1 MNKRNCLRLG
11 TLGAVGVLTLVGCTS
26 TGDTGDG
33 SANDDGQL
41 QTITDGQLTVC
52 SESNYPPFE
61 MEQDGEMV
69 GLDMDLAAEIAADN
83 GLEVH
88 NVTLPFETMV
98 SGAALDT
105 QQCDIVTSALT
116 ITEERQSVMDFSE
129 PYFDNQLGLV
139 VKDGSQI
146 ESVQDAIDS
155 EARVGVMQQTTG
167 DAKAKE
173 LGLNAVQF
181 EDVLMFQDLESGGV
195 DAVLDDLV
203 PIAQHSEDYPDFVV
217 VEEVQADD
225 QFGVA
230 VRKGDTAMLEAV
242 NATVERVQS
251 DGTLEELTEKWIPIN
266 EQ

>member
-1 MNKRNCLRLG
+1 MNAINSRVF
-11 TLGAVGVLTLVGCTS
+11 LGAAATGMLILTGCTS
-26 TGDTGDG
+26 TTGDG
-33 SANDDGQL
+33 EDGSL
-41 QTITDGQLTVC
+41 QTINEGQLTVC

-61 MEQDGEMV
+61 SEKDGEMV
-69 GLDMDLAAEIAADN
+69 GLDMDLAAEIAKDN
-83 GLEVH
+83 DLEVH

-116 ITEERQSVMDFSE
+116 ITDERKSVMDFSE

-139 VKDGSQI
+139 VKKGSDI

-167 DAKAKE
+167 DSKAKE
-173 LGLNAVQF
+173 LGLNSVQF

-203 PIAQHSEDYPDFVV
+203 PIAQHSEEYPDFVV
-217 VEEVQADD
+217 VEEVPADD

-242 NATVERVQS
+242 NSTIERVKE
-251 DGTLEELTEKWIPIN
+251 DGTMDEITEKWIPVN
-266 EQ
+266 DQ

>member
-1 MNKRNCLRLG
+1 MNTRKTSALISLS
-11 TLGAVGVLTLVGCTS
+11 AVGLLALSACTS
-26 TGDTGDG
+26 TTGSDGEGSGDSLETV
-33 SANDDGQL
+33 NE
-41 QTITDGQLTVC
+41 GQLTVC

-69 GLDMDLAAEIAADN
+69 GLDMDLAAEIAKDN
-83 GLEVH
+83 DLEVH

-105 QQCDIVTSALT
+105 RQCDIVTSALT
-116 ITEERQSVMDFSE
+116 MTEERASVMDFSD

-139 VKDGSQI
+139 VKDGSEI
-146 ESVQDAIDS
+146 DSVQDAIDS
-155 EARVGVMQQTTG
+155 NARVGVMQQTTG

-173 LGLNAVQF
+173 LGLNSVQF

-203 PIAQHSEDYPDFVV
+203 PIAQHAEDYPDFVV
-217 VEEVQADD
+217 VEEVEADD

-242 NATVERVQS
+242 NSTLERIKS
-251 DGTLEELTEKWIPIN
+251 DGTLDEITEKWVPIT

>member
-1 MNKRNCLRLG
+1 MKTSTAR
-11 TLGAVGVLTLVGCTS
+11 VLVGLSTVSLLALTACTS
-26 TGDTGDG
+26 TTGADTGSTDG
-33 SANDDGQL
+33 TL
-41 QTITDGQLTVC
+41 ETISDGQLTVC

-61 MEQDGEMV
+61 MEEGGEMV
-69 GLDMDLAAEIAADN
+69 GLDMDLAAEIAKDN
-83 GLEVH
+83 NLEVH

-105 QQCDIVTSALT
+105 RQCDIVTSALT
-116 ITEERQSVMDFSE
+116 MTDERRSVMDFSE

-146 ESVQDAIDS
+146 TSVQDAVDS
-155 EARVGVMQQTTG
+155 KARVGVMQQTTG
-167 DAKAKE
+167 DVKAKE

-181 EDVLMFQDLESGGV
+181 EDVLMFQDLQSGGV

-217 VEEVQADD
+217 VEEVEADD

-230 VRKGDTAMLEAV
+230 VRKGDTAMLAAV
-242 NATVERVQS
+242 NSTLERIKG
-251 DGTLEELTEKWIPIN
+251 DGTLEEITQKWVPITE
-266 EQ
+266 Q